1 MDSVFYADELPPVG
15 GIGTLAGP
23 EGKHAATVRRL
34 RIGERLIVAD
44 GRGSGV
50 AAEVTAVD
58 KGSLDY
64 RVLDRFVEE
73 QLLPKVTVVQGL
85 PKSERSELAVDL
97 ATEAGADAI
106 VPWQAGRSV
115 ARWDTGKAAKGVA
128 RWQAVAAA
136 AAKQS
141 RRLHVPQVTDLH
153 STAEVSTLIGRV
165 VADGGAA
172 LALHESGATP
182 LGGLDLRERGEI
194 VLIIGPEGGLSD
206 QEIEQFTAAG
216 AVATVLGPTVLRT
229 STAAAVAL
237 GAIGVLTDRW
247 APAEVRVPTD

>member
-73 QLLPKVTVVQGL
+73 QRLPQVTVVQGL

-115 ARWDTGKAAKGVA
+115 SRWDTGKAAKGVA

-141 RRLHVPQVTDLH
+141 RRLRVPQVADLH
-153 STAEVSTLIGRV
+153 NTAEVSALIGRV
-165 VADGGAA
+165 VADGGVA

-247 APAEVRVPTD
+247 AAAEVRVPTD